1 MSYLEKN
8 LLPGETVDYRAHL
21 HPIIFLHPAFFALI
35 GLSFVVFGLVKSEL
49 SYFWMLGAV
58 FLLYAAGVGIE
69 RAVHYASSEFAIT
82 SKRVVIKVGFFKRK
96 TLEMVLTKVE
106 TIRVDQSILGRI
118 LNYGTIVVIGTGGTN
133 EPFTSIAHPLEF
145 RRQVQARTSG

>member
-1 MSYLEKN
+1 VSYLDKN

-35 GLSFVVFGLVKSEL
+35 GFSFVVFGLVKSEM

-82 SKRVVIKVGFFKRK
+82 SKRVVIKVGFFKR
-96 TLEMVLTKVE
+96 
-106 TIRVDQSILGRI
+106 
-118 LNYGTIVVIGTGGTN
+118 
-133 EPFTSIAHPLEF
+133 
-145 RRQVQARTSG
+145 